1 MEKRRLGR
9 SDLYVSKLCLGTM
22 TWGEQNSQEEGFAQM
37 NAALE
42 AGINFFDTAEMYAV
56 PPTAKSYGSTE
67 TIIGNWFRAH
77 PGHREHVILA
87 SKITGR
93 SSSMPYIRGNPDL
106 SRAHIEEA
114 INHSLQRLQTD
125 YLDLYQLHWPDRQ
138 TNYFGKLGYQVQNDS
153 DAVPILETLE
163 ALGDQVK
170 AGKIRHIGL
179 SNETPW
185 GAMKF
190 LQLAEQHDLPRA
202 VSIQNPYNLLNR
214 SYEIGLAEV
223 SHREDIGL
231 LAYSPL
237 AFGVLTGKYLSD
249 QWPEG
254 ARITLF
260 KRFARYLN
268 PQADAATA
276 AYVNLARD
284 NGLSPA
290 QMALAFINQQ
300 PFVTSNIIGATS
312 LAQLEENIS
321 AIRVKLDDDVLKA
334 IEAIHVQ
341 HPNPSP

>member
-9 SDLYVSKLCLGTM
+9 SDLYVSKLSLGTM

-37 NAALE
+37 DAAFE

-56 PPTAKSYGSTE
+56 PPTAKTYGSTE

-77 PGHREHVILA
+77 PGRRGYVILA

-93 SSSMPYIRGNPDL
+93 STGMPYIRGNPNL

-138 TNYFGKLGYQVQNDS
+138 TNYFGKLGYQAQDDS
-153 DAVPILETLE
+153 DTVPILETLE
-163 ALGDQVK
+163 ALDTLVR

-237 AFGVLTGKYLSD
+237 AFGVLTGKYLND

-268 PQADAATA
+268 PQADAAAA

-284 NGLSPA
+284 NRLSPA

-300 PFVTSNIIGATS
+300 PFVTSTIIGATS
-312 LAQLEENIS
+312 LAQLAENIG
-321 AIRVKLDDDVLKA
+321 AAEVKLDDEVIKA